1 MNNGQEELKQMS
13 VKGQLKEVLSDK
25 DGIRVLRVETELGS
39 AILKI
44 YHTPEHRREITNY
57 NLLETLNIPHLQ
69 VLEQT
74 STALLLEDVLES
86 PLWRLG
92 QREDLADQ
100 QIAQS
105 LAVWYRQL
113 HKIGSD
119 YVKEHGKTMYE
130 ETSLINH
137 ENMIW
142 LREVSQTQSLD
153 FWNVWQEK
161 GAQFQSVLAQLP
173 RTLTYNDFFWTNLVV
188 AHDRQQAMMFDYN
201 LLGKGFV
208 YSDLSNVLSSL
219 SEEAGNAFLEA
230 YGPFDNRE
238 EELNRITSPLVGL
251 ILAFRREK
259 FPSWGNEPLEQL
271 KSGELATLLQHLQL

>member
-1 MNNGQEELKQMS
+1 MNHWQEELKQMG
-13 VKGQLKEVLSDK
+13 VKGQLKEVISDK

-44 YHTPEHRREITNY
+44 FDTPEHRREITNY
-57 NLLETLNIPHLQ
+57 HLLQTLNIPHLQ

-92 QREDLADQ
+92 QKEDLADQ

-105 LAVWYRQL
+105 LAAWYKQL
-113 HKIGSD
+113 HKKGSD
-119 YVKEHGKTMYE
+119 YVREHGKEMYE

-142 LREVSQTQSLD
+142 LREVSQTQNLD

>member
-1 MNNGQEELKQMS
+1 MNHWQEELKQMG
-13 VKGQLKEVLSDK
+13 VKGQLKEVISDK

-44 YHTPEHRREITNY
+44 FDTPEHRREITNY
-57 NLLETLNIPHLQ
+57 HLLQTLKIPHLQ

-113 HKIGSD
+113 HKKGSD
-119 YVKEHGKTMYE
+119 YIKEHGKEMYE

-153 FWNVWQEK
+153 FWKVWQEK

-271 KSGELATLLQHLQL
+271 KSEELATLLQHLQL

>member
-1 MNNGQEELKQMS
+1 MNHWQEELKQMG
-13 VKGQLKEVLSDK
+13 VKGQLKEVISDK

-44 YHTPEHRREITNY
+44 FDTPEHRREITNY
-57 NLLETLNIPHLQ
+57 HLLQTLNIPHLQ

-92 QREDLADQ
+92 QKEDLADQ

-105 LAVWYRQL
+105 LAAWYKQL
-113 HKIGSD
+113 HKKGSD
-119 YVKEHGKTMYE
+119 YVREHGKEMYE

-142 LREVSQTQSLD
+142 LREVSQTQNLD

-161 GAQFQSVLAQLP
+161 GAQFQSVLAELP
-173 RTLTYNDFFWTNLVV
+173 RTLIYNDFFWTNLVV

-271 KSGELATLLQHLQL
+271 KSGELALRLRCISL

>member
-1 MNNGQEELKQMS
+1 MNNGQEELKQMG

-44 YHTPEHRREITNY
+44 FDTPEHRREITNY
-57 NLLETLNIPHLQ
+57 HLLQTLGIPHLQ
-69 VLEQT
+69 VLKQT
-74 STALLLEDVLES
+74 ETALLLEDVLES

-113 HKIGSD
+113 HKKGSD
-119 YVKEHGKTMYE
+119 YIKEHGKEMYE

-153 FWNVWQEK
+153 FWKVWQEK

>member
-1 MNNGQEELKQMS
+1 LK
-13 VKGQLKEVLSDK
+13 
-25 DGIRVLRVETELGS
+25 
-39 AILKI
+39 
-44 YHTPEHRREITNY
+44 
-57 NLLETLNIPHLQ
+57 IPHLQ

-74 STALLLEDVLES
+74 LTALLLEDVLES

-92 QREDLADQ
+92 QKEDLADQ

-105 LAVWYRQL
+105 LAAWYKQL
-113 HKIGSD
+113 HKKGSD
-119 YVKEHGKTMYE
+119 YVREHGKEMYE

-153 FWNVWQEK
+153 FWKVWQEK

-271 KSGELATLLQHLQL
+271 KSGELALRLRCISL

>member
-1 MNNGQEELKQMS
+1 MNNGQEELKQMG

-44 YHTPEHRREITNY
+44 FDTPEHRREITNY
-57 NLLETLNIPHLQ
+57 NLLQTLGIPHLQ
-69 VLEQT
+69 VLKQT
-74 STALLLEDVLES
+74 ASALLLEDVLES

-105 LAVWYRQL
+105 LAAWYKQL
-113 HKIGSD
+113 HKKGSD
-119 YVKEHGKTMYE
+119 YVKEHDKEMYE

-142 LREVSQTQSLD
+142 LREVSHTQSLD

-161 GAQFQSVLAQLP
+161 GAQFQSVLAELP

-188 AHDRQQAMMFDYN
+188 SHDSQRAMMFDYN

-219 SEEAGNAFLEA
+219 SEEAGKVFLNA
-230 YGPFDNRE
+230 YGPFDPRE
-238 EELNRITSPLVGL
+238 EVLNRITSPLVGL
-251 ILAFRREK
+251 ILAYHREK

>member
-1 MNNGQEELKQMS
+1 MNNGQEELKQMG

-25 DGIRVLRVETELGS
+25 DGIRVLRVQTELGS

-44 YHTPEHRREITNY
+44 FDTPEHRREITNY

-69 VLEQT
+69 VLKQT
-74 STALLLEDVLES
+74 ATVLLLEDVLES

-113 HKIGSD
+113 HKKGSD
-119 YVKEHGKTMYE
+119 YIKEHSKEMYE

-153 FWNVWQEK
+153 FWKVWQEK

-271 KSGELATLLQHLQL
+271 KSGELALRLRCISL

>member
-1 MNNGQEELKQMS
+1 MNHWQEELKQMG
-13 VKGQLKEVLSDK
+13 VKGQLKEVISDK

-44 YHTPEHRREITNY
+44 FDTPEHRREITNY
-57 NLLETLNIPHLQ
+57 HLLQTLNIPHLQ

-92 QREDLADQ
+92 QKEDLADQ

-113 HKIGSD
+113 HKKGSD
-119 YVKEHGKTMYE
+119 YIKEHGKEMYE

-153 FWNVWQEK
+153 FWKVWQEK

-271 KSGELATLLQHLQL
+271 KSGELALRLRCISL